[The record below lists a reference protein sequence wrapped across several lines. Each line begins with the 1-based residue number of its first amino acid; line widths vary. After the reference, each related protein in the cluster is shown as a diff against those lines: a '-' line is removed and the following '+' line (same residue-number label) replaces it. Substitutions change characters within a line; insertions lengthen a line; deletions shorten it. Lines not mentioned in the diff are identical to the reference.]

1 MEEDLF
7 VKEDIRME
15 DKLVWKTIWVGRQT
29 GMEDK
34 LGWKMT
40 LGKLEFDVGVSQ
52 HEESI

>member
-34 LGWKMT
+34 LG
-40 LGKLEFDVGVSQ
+40 GKTNIEHIPIRREAG
-52 HEESI
+52 I